1 MILDDILDILKKS
14 DNTAYEIGNKNYTYK
29 ELYKYVCNIYY
40 YLLENNTDYK
50 PVVIYGHKEIYMKAS
65 FLACSFAGMPYV
77 PIDEG
82 TPNERVEQIINQ
94 IKPEIIIGKNI
105 TKKEITN
112 IMNNE
117 QYKNINKILM
127 NPDDIYYIIFTSG
140 STGIPKGV
148 KITYKNLNSC
158 VNWLNKISKI
168 KNRNNS

>member
-14 DNTAYEIGNKNYTYK
+14 DNTAYEIRNKNYTYK

-105 TKKEITN
+105 TKKRKEV
-112 IMNNE
+112 
-117 QYKNINKILM
+117 L
-127 NPDDIYYIIFTSG
+127 D
-140 STGIPKGV
+140 
-148 KITYKNLNSC
+148 
-158 VNWLNKISKI
+158 
-168 KNRNNS
+168 